1 VNYTP
6 FNVGDFMPTP
16 FTPESLTGETLA
28 VDTVNGVAWGG
39 LFLLEN
45 EGRLVNMIPVGDVL
59 LNE

>member
-1 VNYTP
+1 
-6 FNVGDFMPTP
+6 MPTP